1 MDRLVSIAVSRRFLM
16 VGLFAAVVIGGLI
29 AFQQLN
35 IEAYPDPTPPMVDI
49 VTQSAGLSAEE
60 IERYI
65 TIPLVTQVA
74 GIKNLNVI
82 RTISLYGL
90 SDVKLQFSF
99 DYTYDQALQQVLN
112 RLSQLAPLLNNAQP
126 QISPQ
131 SPIGEIYR
139 YRLVGPPNYSVLDL
153 KTLQDWVLQRR
164 FRSVPGVI
172 DVTGWGGRT
181 KTYEVQVDVNKLV
194 ANGLTLSQLLQA
206 ISNSNINV
214 GGNTVNI
221 GPQAAVVRGVG
232 LIRSVDA
239 LADTMVASN
248 GGTPVLV
255 KDVANVT
262 VGEQPRLGIA
272 GENEND
278 DIVQGIVLMRRG
290 EQSSPTIERVEKL
303 VDAINSS
310 SILPPGVHIERIYDR
325 KDLIQTTTR
334 TVLENMSFGIV
345 LIVILQWI
353 FLGDLRSALIVG
365 ATIPFALFFAVIIL
379 VLRGESANL
388 LSVGAIDFGLIV
400 DGTVI
405 MMEAIFR
412 RLSHTEAFSE
422 AEEAHISPNTIMD
435 IKHHAILTAA
445 ADVSRSIFFAAAI
458 IIAAFL
464 PLFTLSGVEGN
475 IFGPMARTYAYA
487 LAGGLLATFTV
498 TPALSAI
505 ILPAHVQETETL
517 IMRLLHRVYRPLL
530 AQSLRSR
537 RVVLMAAAALI
548 VMTGIA
554 VRLLG
559 LEFLPK
565 LEEGNLWIRATLP
578 PTISLQEGNSYV
590 NEMRRLIG
598 SRPEVETVV
607 SQHGRPDDGTDAA
620 GFFNAEFFAPLKP
633 AKEWPANE
641 DKDEL
646 TAKLLAQLQEK
657 FPGVEFNF
665 SQYLQDNVSEAVS
678 GVKGENSI
686 KLFGNDLQAL
696 TDTANKIKSV
706 LATVQGITDLAV
718 FTSLGQPTIQ
728 IDVDRARAARYGLA
742 PGDINTTIRTAIGGD
757 SAGDLYEPGSDRH
770 FPIIVRLAPQY
781 RKSAEAIQNLR
792 IGAQGPNGITQV
804 PLSEVASI
812 KLVSGAAYIYREQQE
827 RYLPIKFSV
836 RERDLGGAIQEAQQK
851 IEAQVQLPPGSR
863 LEWVGEFGNL
873 QDAIKRLSIVV
884 PISLALIAMLIW
896 FNFGSVVDT
905 VLTMSVIPMA
915 VFGGVVGLVVTGIP
929 FSVSAA
935 IGFIALF
942 GISVMDGIIIL
953 SQYNQLID
961 EGMERG
967 RAILRTGEL
976 QLRPVLMTCV
986 VAGVG
991 LLPAALSSGIG
1002 SQVQK
1007 PLAVVVVAGMMVAP
1021 VVILLTLPALISTF
1035 SRRRRAGLAAEGDLA
1050 PAE

>member
-1 MDRLVSIAVSRRFLM
+1 MDRLVSFAVERRFLM

-29 AFQQLN
+29 AFRALN
-35 IEAYPDPTPPMVDI
+35 IEAYPDPTPPMVDV
-49 VTQSAGLSAEE
+49 VTQSPGLSAEE

-65 TIPLVTQVA
+65 TIPLEAQVA
-74 GIKNLNVI
+74 GLKNLNVI

-99 DYTYDQALQQVLN
+99 DFTYDQALQQVLN
-112 RLSQLAPLLNNAQP
+112 RLAQMAPLPNNAQP
-126 QISPQ
+126 QISPL

-153 KTLQDWVLQRR
+153 KTLQDWILQRR
-164 FRSVPGVI
+164 FRTVPGVI

-181 KTYEVQVDVNKLV
+181 KTYELQVDFNKLV
-194 ANGLTLSQLLQA
+194 ANGLTLPQLLQA
-206 ISNSNINV
+206 VSNSNINV

-232 LIRSVDA
+232 LIRSIDA
-239 LADTMVASN
+239 LASTMIAASN
-248 GGTPVLV
+248 GTPVLV
-255 KDVANVT
+255 RDVAEVT
-262 VGEQPRLGIA
+262 VGSQPRLGIA
-272 GENEND
+272 GENNDD

-290 EQSSPTIERVEKL
+290 EQSSPTIARVEEL
-303 VDAINSS
+303 VERINHS

-325 KDLIQTTTR
+325 KDLIETTTK
-334 TVLENMSFGIV
+334 TVLENMVFGIV
-345 LIVILQWI
+345 LIVLLQWV

-365 ATIPFALFFAVIIL
+365 ATIPFALFFAVSIL

-400 DGTVI
+400 DATVI
-405 MMEAIFR
+405 MVEAIFR
-412 RLSHTEAFSE
+412 RLGHTEHFSD
-422 AEEAHISPNTIMD
+422 AELEVVSANTVMD
-435 IKHHAILTAA
+435 MKHHAILTAA

-475 IFGPMARTYAYA
+475 IFSPMARTYAYA
-487 LAGGLLATFTV
+487 LAGGMLATFTV

-505 ILPAHVQETETL
+505 ILPAHVDETETL
-517 IMRLLHRVYRPLL
+517 IMRWLNRIYLPALRWSL
-530 AQSLRSR
+530 ASR
-537 RVVLMAAAALI
+537 RAVLVAAGVLI
-548 VMTGIA
+548 VMTVVA
-554 VRLLG
+554 VRMLG

-590 NEMRRLIG
+590 NEMRKLIAAL
-598 SRPEVETVV
+598 PEVESVV

-633 AKEWPANE
+633 AKQWPKGE
-641 DKDEL
+641 DKDDL
-646 TAKLLAQLQEK
+646 TAKLLAQLQDK

-696 TDTANKIKSV
+696 TNTANKIKSV

-728 IDVDRARAARYGLA
+728 IEIDRARAARYGLA
-742 PGDINTTIRTAIGGD
+742 PGDINATVRTAIGGD

-781 RKSAEAIQNLR
+781 RQSAESIQNLR

-836 RERDLGGAIQEAQQK
+836 RERDLGSAIQEAQQK
-851 IEAQVQLPPGSR
+851 IAEQVQLPPGSR

-884 PISLALIAMLIW
+884 PISLTLIALLIW

-915 VFGGVVGLVVTGIP
+915 VFGGIVGLVVTGIP

-953 SQYNQLID
+953 SQYNQLIA

-967 RAILRTGEL
+967 AAILRTGEL

-991 LLPAALSSGIG
+991 LLPAALSTGIG

-1007 PLAVVVVAGMMVAP
+1007 PLAVVVVAGMMLAP
-1021 VVILLTLPALISTF
+1021 VVILLTLPALISLF
-1035 SRRRRAGLAAEGDLA
+1035 SRRTRRGYVEDLA